1 VKEEVEKVKR
11 KEREMA
17 NNYERTQ
24 SEQEVENLEN
34 FFKFVNNS
42 LGR

>member
-24 SEQEVENLEN
+24 AEKEVENL
-34 FFKFVNNS
+34 
-42 LGR
+42 